1 MDKVVIVVILI
12 AAAYMLF
19 YMFRNRSKRM
29 KEAEARSQTA
39 VAAGL
44 AVSRDLFAPDAGSHA
59 PVESFHV
66 VGNEARVTFDVPLG
80 EDDDEILNDLLADE
94 AVEVV
99 RQKRHTLPIDDV
111 DHIVV
116 LAGRGAVR
124 EVARRKLRA
133 PGALPDP
140 VPELGLSFAHI
151 AHDPFSAPFE
161 DETDHSVH
169 YETQARAPEDDLA
182 PISEELKIP
191 AGLDR
196 GMRALGTDPSRL
208 SAPDF
213 VLALLR
219 MFGYA
224 ITEQA
229 YEGSFMAV
237 KDGVSTY
244 IETDVYR
251 KGDYPEV
258 EESVIHRFLANFG
271 SSGADRGMLI
281 SDRYS
286 PFMVYEMETNQ
297 PKVRFI
303 TRERV
308 QGFVDSM
315 ALG

>member
-1 MDKVVIVVILI
+1 MDIFVVVVIL
-12 AAAYMLF
+12 AAAGYIVYYLF
-19 YMFRNRSKRM
+19 RSRSRKM
-29 KEAEARSQTA
+29 KEAQAQSDTA
-39 VAAGL
+39 MAQGL
-44 AVSRDLFAPDAGSHA
+44 AVSRDLFEPGTGVHA
-59 PVESFHV
+59 PLESFHV

-80 EDDDEILNDLLADE
+80 DTDDAILDDLLADE

-99 RQKRHTLPIDDV
+99 REKRHTLPIEDV

-116 LAGRGAVR
+116 FAGRGEVR
-124 EVARRKLRA
+124 EIARRKLHA
-133 PGALPDP
+133 PGELPEAAP
-140 VPELGLSFAHI
+140 QVGVSFAHI
-151 AHDPFSAPFE
+151 AHDPFAAPFE

-169 YETQARAPEDDLA
+169 YGTGAKVPSDELG

-196 GMRALGTDPSRL
+196 GMRALGTDPDTL
-208 SAPDF
+208 SAPEF
-213 VLALLR
+213 VLTLLK

-224 ITEQA
+224 VGEQG

-244 IETDVYR
+244 IETDVYH
-251 KGDYPEV
+251 KGDYPEL
-258 EESVIHRFLANFG
+258 EEKVIHRFLADYG
-271 SSGADRGMLI
+271 SSGADRGMLV

-286 PFMVYEMETNQ
+286 PFMIYELEAKQ
-297 PKVRFI
+297 PKVRFV

-308 QGFVDSM
+308 QRFIDTM